1 MIDLSAIKP
10 NVVSRDVRGYS
21 FLIYGGPKV
30 GKTTLL
36 SRFPKHLIV
45 AAEKGYSTIPNA
57 MAVPINSWAEFLQVL
72 GQLKSDNKKYEIA
85 KAKGEKYER
94 MFETIGIDVV
104 DILYDYC
111 EKYVLAQNGVQKVSD
126 IPFGQGYA
134 LIAKEFDEK
143 LRSIVQMNYGL
154 VLISHAKI
162 TKSEDNPDL
171 SYATCTL
178 GNKPKNICTRL
189 VDIYGYATVDQ
200 TEDGLIHALHVRQ
213 TPEWD
218 AGSRFK
224 YMEETIPLTYKSLVD
239 AIHNA
244 IDREAEDF
252 GDEIVTTDSS
262 INHYTVEEQ
271 PSYDELMNSING
283 LIEEIMNKAI
293 NEDNGDKA
301 QLIISSII
309 SKYLG
314 EGAKLSKATPN
325 QIEQLTM
332 IELELKEVE

>member
-1 MIDLSAIKP
+1 MIDLSALKP
-10 NVVSRDVRGYS
+10 NVVSRDIRGYS

-45 AAEKGYSTIPNA
+45 AAEKGYSAIPNA
-57 MAVPINSWAEFLQVL
+57 MAQPINSWAEFLQVL
-72 GQLKSDNKKYEIA
+72 GQLKSDNKKYEVA
-85 KAKGEKYER
+85 KAKGENYER

-111 EKYVLAQNGVQKVSD
+111 EKYVLAQNGVQKVGD
-126 IPFGQGYA
+126 IPFGQGYS

-200 TEDGLIHALHVRQ
+200 TEDGLVHSLHVRQ

-224 YMEETIPLTYKSLVD
+224 YMEETIPLTYKDLVD
-239 AIHNA
+239 AIHDA
-244 IDREAEDF
+244 IDKEAAEF
-252 GDEIVTTDSS
+252 GDEVVTTNDS

-271 PSYDELMNSING
+271 PSYDELMGSINNIIG
-283 LIEEIMNKAI
+283 KVM
-293 NEDNGDKA
+293 DKA
-301 QLIISSII
+301 VKDGEGEKAQALIASII